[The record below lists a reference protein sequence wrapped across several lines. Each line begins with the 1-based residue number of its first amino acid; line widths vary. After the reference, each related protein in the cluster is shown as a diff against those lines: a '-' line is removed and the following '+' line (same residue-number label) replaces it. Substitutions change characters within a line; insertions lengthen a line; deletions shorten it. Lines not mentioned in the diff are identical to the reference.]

1 MSIYCPNSGFEHQFL
16 IPKSHIIALLYRNYY
31 YFNLHIYNIN
41 SELASPSITSDVTVV
56 MHPTKAITSSDVHI
70 WNNFIMNN
78 APIFQ
83 QQARTAENTPISTES
98 QQNGEFN
105 WYKVSTLALLK
116 LEIADIAK
124 INNNIIN
131 IYGLPLDEKL
141 GVQHS
146 VTLFMFCQIDT
157 CLRLLDS
164 CSVSCT
170 IVKARIK
177 PIATKHVAIISG

>member
-1 MSIYCPNSGFEHQFL
+1 
-16 IPKSHIIALLYRNYY
+16 
-31 YFNLHIYNIN
+31 
-41 SELASPSITSDVTVV
+41 
-56 MHPTKAITSSDVHI
+56 
-70 WNNFIMNN
+70 MNN

-131 IYGLPLDEKL
+131 IHGLPLALISGFLITWTDGFFYPE
-141 GVQHS
+141 
-146 VTLFMFCQIDT
+146 I
-157 CLRLLDS
+157 
-164 CSVSCT
+164 
-170 IVKARIK
+170 
-177 PIATKHVAIISG
+177 IATCFVAIGLILALTMVQETLHESSKR